1 MSNTIETMK
10 FQENTV
16 EQVNI
21 LGSLF
26 TSPCLDQ
33 YTRSTGNSLEK
44 YSPFGFL
51 GLTLVIFNLPAIRSN
66 ENH

>member
-16 EQVNI
+16 EQVDI

-26 TSPCLDQ
+26 TSPLSRSIHKKH
-33 YTRSTGNSLEK
+33 TRQLRVRFSSLLFRCK
-44 YSPFGFL
+44 IGY
-51 GLTLVIFNLPAIRSN
+51 I
-66 ENH
+66 